1 MRETTRAN
9 EPASRGETSAEAAPP
24 CAMVIFGAAGDLTKR
39 LLVPALYELVR
50 AKRLPQQF
58 QIVGVATSP
67 QTTADW
73 VRGLAEMMQEF
84 VGHRGGEFHADR
96 LDEAAWGWLTGR
108 MTYLQGDLNDPQT
121 YRRLG
126 SCLAELDRKVGTAGN
141 YLFYL
146 AIPDRLFGTAVAG
159 LGAAGLTEER
169 EDRWR
174 RVVIEK
180 PFGHDLASAKA
191 LNAEIMKVV
200 AEHQIYRIDHFLGKE
215 TVQNLM
221 ALRFAN
227 GLFEPIWN
235 RGHIDHVQITAAET
249 VGVERR
255 GKFYESTGALRDM
268 VPNHLFQ
275 LLAMTAMEP
284 PTSFDADAVRTKKAE
299 VIRAIRPMSEAE
311 ALRNAVRGQYGSGTV
326 MGRKV
331 SAYRDE
337 PDVAPDSATETFVA
351 CRFSIDNWRWAGV
364 PFYLRTGKFLARRRT
379 EIAILFHQAPYSLFR
394 GTDVERMH
402 PNWMILRI
410 QPDEGI
416 ALEFAA
422 KRPGPNVVLDT
433 VSMDFCYQTYFKTP
447 PNTGY
452 ETLLYDCMIGDAT
465 LFQRADNIEAGWA
478 AVQPMLDA
486 WASHPPKD
494 FPNYAAGSEGP
505 AAAQELLARD
515 RRAWRSL
522 QSPNGGPCGDNT
534 AAHPAENVT

>member
-1 MRETTRAN
+1 MQELAHVSDHAPKVENGARV
-9 EPASRGETSAEAAPP
+9 APP

-39 LLVPALYELVR
+39 LLVPALYELAR
-50 AKRLPQQF
+50 AQCLPPEF
-58 QIVGVATSP
+58 QIVGVATRA

-73 VRGLAEMMQEF
+73 VQGLTDMLKQF
-84 VGHRGGEFHADR
+84 VGHGGGEFQIDR
-96 LDEAAWGWLTGR
+96 LDEAAWRWLTAR
-108 MTYLQGDLNDPQT
+108 MTYLQGDVNDRQT
-121 YRRLG
+121 YRKVG
-126 SCLAELDRKVGTAGN
+126 KCLAELDQKAGTAGN

-146 AIPDRLFGTAVAG
+146 AIPDGLFGPAIAG
-159 LGAAGLTEER
+159 IGAADLAR
-169 EDRWR
+169 ESENCWR

-191 LNAEIMKVV
+191 LNAEILKIFG
-200 AEHQIYRIDHFLGKE
+200 EHQIFRIDHFLGKE

-249 VGVERR
+249 IGVERR
-255 GKFYESTGALRDM
+255 GKFYETTGALRDM

-284 PTSFDADAVRTKKAE
+284 PTSFDAEAVRTKKGE
-299 VIRAIRPMSEAE
+299 VMKAVRPLTEAE
-311 ALRNAVRGQYGSGTV
+311 ALRNAVRGQYGAGTV
-326 MGRKV
+326 MGQHV
-331 SAYRDE
+331 NAYRDE
-337 PDVAPDSATETFVA
+337 PDVARDSATETFVA
-351 CRFSIDNWRWAGV
+351 CRFNIDTWRWAGV
-364 PFYLRTGKFLARRRT
+364 PFFLRTGKCLARRRT
-379 EIAILFHQAPYSLFR
+379 EIAIRFHQAPYSLFR

-402 PNWMILRI
+402 PNWMLLRI

-422 KRPGPNVVLDT
+422 KRPGQTVVLDT

-465 LFQRADNIEAGWA
+465 LFQRADNIEASWA
-478 AVQPMLDA
+478 AVQPILDA
-486 WASHPPKD
+486 WASHPPDD

-505 AAAQELLARD
+505 AGADELLARD
-515 RRAWRSL
+515 RRTWRPLRAST
-522 QSPNGGPCGDNT
+522 GREEPCPP
-534 AAHPAENVT
+534 PAS

>member
-1 MRETTRAN
+1 MQELTRTQ
-9 EPASRGETSAEAAPP
+9 RSAVSESAAAPP

-50 AKRLPQQF
+50 AQQLPPQF
-58 QIVGVATSP
+58 QLIGVATTR
-67 QTTADW
+67 QTTEEWRTNLAD
-73 VRGLAEMMQEF
+73 MMQEF
-84 VGHRGGEFHADR
+84 VAHGGGEFSADR
-96 LDEAAWGWLTGR
+96 LDQAAWSWLTQR
-108 MTYLQGDLNDPQT
+108 MTYLAGDLNEAET
-121 YRRLG
+121 YRKVG
-126 SCLAELDRKVGTAGN
+126 AQLAEGDQKAGTAGN

-146 AIPDRLFGTAVAG
+146 AIPDRLFASAVAG
-159 LGAAGLTEER
+159 LSAAGLTEET
-169 EDRWR
+169 DGRWR

-180 PFGHDLASAKA
+180 PFGHDLASAQA
-191 LNAEIMKVV
+191 HNAEILKTLR
-200 AEHQIYRIDHFLGKE
+200 EHQIYRIDHFLGKE

-255 GKFYESTGALRDM
+255 GKFYEKTGALRDM

-299 VIRAIRPMSEAE
+299 VIKALRPMTEE
-311 ALRNAVRGQYGSGTV
+311 QALRNSVRGQYGAGMV
-326 MGRKV
+326 MGRRV
-331 SAYRDE
+331 NAYRAE
-337 PDVAPDSATETFVA
+337 PEVARDSATETFVA
-351 CRFSIDNWRWAGV
+351 CRLLIDNWRWAGV
-364 PFYLRTGKFLARRRT
+364 PFYLRTGKCMSRRRT
-379 EIAILFHQAPYSLFR
+379 EIAILFHQAPYSIFR

-422 KRPGPNVVLDT
+422 KRPGPSVVLDS

-478 AVQPMLDA
+478 AVQPILDA
-486 WASHPPKD
+486 WAKHVPED
-494 FPNYAAGSEGP
+494 FPNYPAGMDGP
-505 AAAQELLARD
+505 AAADELLARD
-515 RRAWRSL
+515 RRTWRSL
-522 QSPNGGPCGDNT
+522 QLPNRCAPNGT
-534 AAHPAENVT
+534 